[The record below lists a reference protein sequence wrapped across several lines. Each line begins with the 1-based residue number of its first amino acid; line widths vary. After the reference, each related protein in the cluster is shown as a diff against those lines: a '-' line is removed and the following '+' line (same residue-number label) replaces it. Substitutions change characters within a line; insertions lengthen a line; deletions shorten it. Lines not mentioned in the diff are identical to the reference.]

1 MKRFHFTLESV
12 QKLRLQQ
19 LESEEAKLAP
29 MYREME
35 AIDEAGRLM
44 KLELSREE
52 IRIADPAVALRS
64 FDFELLDQ
72 YRQFSVRRKEQMQQQ
87 KQKCQQRIEEQL
99 LCIRQAK
106 QKHELLEK
114 LRLRRLADW
123 HLELNKELDALAEE
137 VFIAQWKP
145 RSRRANG

>member
-1 MKRFHFTLESV
+1 MKRFHFSLESV

-35 AIDEAGRLM
+35 TIEESGRLI

-52 IRIADPAVALRS
+52 MRIADPSLTLRS
-64 FDFELLDQ
+64 FDFELLDRF
-72 YRQFSVRRKEQMQQQ
+72 RQFSVRRNEQLQRR
-87 KQKCQQRIEEQL
+87 KQNCQQRIEEQL
-99 LCIRQAK
+99 LCIRLAK

-114 LRLRRLADW
+114 LRQRGLAEW
-123 HLELNKELDALAEE
+123 HTKLNKELDALAEE

-145 RSRRANG
+145 RRRRANG